1 MRFESFRGTDLR
13 RVFDE
18 ARQALGDDAIIVR
31 SELRRDTAATRV
43 EVIAARAADV
53 ETLRQRLS
61 PAPPVLQ
68 KALGGRGQFGPYV
81 VALVGPTGA
90 GKTTTA
96 AKLALHPDAFGHNKV
111 GI

>member
-18 ARQALGDDAIIVR
+18 ARQVLGDDAVIVQSR
-31 SELRRDTAATRV
+31 MKRDDGHVRV

-53 ETLRQRLS
+53 ERLRHRLS
-61 PAPPVLQ
+61 PEPPILQ

-96 AKLALHPDAFGHNKV
+96 AKLALHA
-111 GI
+111 